1 MARTKV
7 FVSYS
12 HQDER
17 WRERIVGQ
25 LAVLAE
31 EGLIELCNDRQIGAG
46 DAWFEEIHE
55 QMLRARIALLLVS
68 SSFLTS
74 RFIRDEE
81 VPKLFARHEQA
92 GMRIYP
98 LLLRPCPWQVVPWLA
113 KMQLRPRDAKPL
125 SSFRGAKGEE
135 VMASI
140 ALEIAS
146 LAQEFQKEGQ
156 RHQTQ

>member
-12 HQDER
+12 HKDER
-17 WRERIVGQ
+17 WRQRVVGQ

-31 EGLIELCNDRQIGAG
+31 EGLIELCDDRKIGAG
-46 DAWFEEIHE
+46 ETWFEELHQ
-55 QMLRARIALLLVS
+55 QMLKARVAVLLIS

-74 RFIRDEE
+74 RFIRDQE

-98 LLLRPCPWQVVPWLA
+98 VLLRPCPWQVVTWLA
-113 KMQLRPRDAKPL
+113 KMQLRPQDAKPL
-125 SSFRGAKGEE
+125 SRFSGDKGEE
-135 VMASI
+135 VIASI

-146 LAQEFQKEGQ
+146 LAQEFQKENQ
-156 RHQTQ
+156 QPQAQ